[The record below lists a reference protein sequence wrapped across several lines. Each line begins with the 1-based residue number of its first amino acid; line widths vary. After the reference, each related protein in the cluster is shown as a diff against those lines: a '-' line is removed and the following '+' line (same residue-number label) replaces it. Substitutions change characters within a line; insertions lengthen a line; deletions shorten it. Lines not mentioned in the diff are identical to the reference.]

1 MRRGKL
7 SNKSIFFIILA
18 GFFTLGSY
26 FLDQQVIQ
34 KEDKIRD
41 QSLIIEKLYQEISQ
55 ENANWV
61 STTMLSDRVLFKSHQ
76 ISSFSTIN
84 YKIHLL
90 ISNQHKLKDSFDADG
105 LERTA
110 RASLYLQYIDLRDS
124 MIGLRN
130 SVDSLSFSQSDYD
143 NEEIR
148 NKIINLFTWDDA
160 FFLENEKKYFNQEI
174 IKSVSNNSLTLDNED
189 NFMRLLYEETN
200 KLNEILFSNIE
211 ILEELADFYY
221 DQEELIQAKYDTNIL
236 DQSTKKIQK
245 NYFILLSI
253 LFQILSLLSF
263 LLLFR
268 NFINNTFA
276 K

>member
-41 QSLIIEKLYQEISQ
+41 QSLVIEKLYQEISQ

-61 STTMLSDRVLFKSHQ
+61 STTMLTDRVLFKSHQ
-76 ISSFSTIN
+76 TSSFSTIN

-105 LERTA
+105 LQRTA

-160 FFLENEKKYFNQEI
+160 FFLENEKKYFNQEV
-174 IKSVSNNSLTLDNED
+174 IKSVSNNSLTLDNEN

-211 ILEELADFYY
+211 ILDELGDFYY
-221 DQEELIQAKYDTNIL
+221 NQEELIQTKYDTNVL

>member
-41 QSLIIEKLYQEISQ
+41 QSLVIEKLYQEISQ

-61 STTMLSDRVLFKSHQ
+61 STTMLTDRVLFKSHQ

-90 ISNQHKLKDSFDADG
+90 INNKHKLKDNFDADG
-105 LERTA
+105 LKRTA

-124 MIGLRN
+124 LIDLRN
-130 SVDSLSFSQSDYD
+130 SVDTLSFSQSNYD

-160 FFLENEKKYFNQEI
+160 FFLENEKKYFNQEV
-174 IKSVSNNSLTLDNED
+174 IKSVSNNSLTLDNEN

-211 ILEELADFYY
+211 ILDELGDFYY
-221 DQEELIQAKYDTNIL
+221 DQEELIQTKYDTNVL

>member
-7 SNKSIFFIILA
+7 SNKSIFYIIMA

-34 KEDKIRD
+34 KEDTIRD
-41 QSLIIEKLYQEISQ
+41 QSLTIEKLYQEISQ
-55 ENANWV
+55 ENTNWV
-61 STTMLSDRVLFKSHQ
+61 STIMLGDRVLFKSHQ
-76 ISSFSTIN
+76 ASSFSTIN

-90 ISNQHKLKDSFDADG
+90 ISNQHVFVDSFDIDK
-105 LERTA
+105 LKRTI
-110 RASLYLQYIDLRDS
+110 RASLYLQYIDMRDS
-124 MIGLRN
+124 VIKLRN
-130 SVDSLSFSQSDYD
+130 SVDSLSFSQSNYD

-160 FFLENEKKYFNQEI
+160 FFLKNKKKYFNKEI
-174 IKSVSNNSLTLDNED
+174 LNKVSDDSLTLDNKD
-189 NFMRLLYEETN
+189 NFIRLLYEETN
-200 KLNEILFSNIE
+200 KLNKTFFSNIK
-211 ILEELADFYY
+211 ILEELADFYLN
-221 DQEELIQAKYDTNIL
+221 QEELIQAEYDEIIL
-236 DQSTKKIQK
+236 EQSKIKIQK

-268 NFINNTFA
+268 NFINSTFV

>member
-110 RASLYLQYIDLRDS
+110 RASLYLQYVDLRDS

-174 IKSVSNNSLTLDNED
+174 IKSVSDNSLTLDNEN

-211 ILEELADFYY
+211 ILDELGDFYY

-245 NYFILLSI
+245 NYLILLSI

>member
-41 QSLIIEKLYQEISQ
+41 QSLILEKLYQKISQ

-61 STTMLSDRVLFKSHQ
+61 STAMLSDRVLFKSHQ

-90 ISNQHKLKDSFDADG
+90 ISNQHKLKDNFDADG
-105 LERTA
+105 LKRTA

-174 IKSVSNNSLTLDNED
+174 IKSVSNNSLTLDNEN

-211 ILEELADFYY
+211 ILDELGDFYY
-221 DQEELIQAKYDTNIL
+221 DQEELIQTKYDTNVL

-268 NFINNTFA
+268 NFINNTFV

>member
-55 ENANWV
+55 ESSNWV

-76 ISSFSTIN
+76 ASSFSTIN

-90 ISNQHKLKDSFDADG
+90 ISNQDKFKDSFDADG
-105 LERTA
+105 LKKTV

-160 FFLENEKKYFNQEI
+160 FFLENKKKYFNQEI
-174 IKSVSNNSLTLDNED
+174 IKSVLDNSLTLDNKN

-211 ILEELADFYY
+211 ILDELGDFYY
-221 DQEELIQAKYDTNIL
+221 NQEELIQVKYDTNIL

>member
-90 ISNQHKLKDSFDADG
+90 ISNQDKFKDSFDADG
-105 LERTA
+105 LKKTV

-160 FFLENEKKYFNQEI
+160 FFLENKKKYFNQEI
-174 IKSVSNNSLTLDNED
+174 IKSVSDNSLTLDNEN

-211 ILEELADFYY
+211 ILDELGDFYY
-221 DQEELIQAKYDTNIL
+221 NQEELIQVKYDTNIL

>member
-41 QSLIIEKLYQEISQ
+41 QSLILEKLYQKISQ

-61 STTMLSDRVLFKSHQ
+61 STVMLSDRVLFKSHQ

-90 ISNQHKLKDSFDADG
+90 ISNQHKLKDNFDADG
-105 LERTA
+105 LKRTA

-174 IKSVSNNSLTLDNED
+174 IKSVSNNSLTLDNEN

-211 ILEELADFYY
+211 ILDELGDFYY
-221 DQEELIQAKYDTNIL
+221 DQEELIQTKYDTNVL

-268 NFINNTFA
+268 NFINNTFV

>member
-41 QSLIIEKLYQEISQ
+41 QSLIIEKLYQEISE

-61 STTMLSDRVLFKSHQ
+61 STTILSDRVLFKSHQ

-90 ISNQHKLKDSFDADG
+90 INNKHKLKDNFDADG
-105 LERTA
+105 LKRTA

-143 NEEIR
+143 NEKIR

-174 IKSVSNNSLTLDNED
+174 INSVLNNSLTLDNEN

-211 ILEELADFYY
+211 ILDELGDFYY
-221 DQEELIQAKYDTNIL
+221 DQEELIQTKYDTNVL

>member
-41 QSLIIEKLYQEISQ
+41 QSLIIEKLYQEISE

-61 STTMLSDRVLFKSHQ
+61 STTILSDRVLFKSHQ

-105 LERTA
+105 LKRTA

-160 FFLENEKKYFNQEI
+160 FFLENEKKYFNQEV
-174 IKSVSNNSLTLDNED
+174 IKSVSNNSLTLDNEN

-211 ILEELADFYY
+211 ILDELGDFYY
-221 DQEELIQAKYDTNIL
+221 DQEELIQTKYDTNVL

>member
-7 SNKSIFFIILA
+7 SNKSIFYIIMA

-34 KEDKIRD
+34 KEDNIRD
-41 QSLIIEKLYQEISQ
+41 QSLAIEKLYQEISQ
-55 ENANWV
+55 ENTNWV
-61 STTMLSDRVLFKSHQ
+61 STTMLGDRVLFKSHQ
-76 ISSFSTIN
+76 ASSFSTIN

-90 ISNQHKLKDSFDADG
+90 ISNQHIFVDSFDIDK
-105 LERTA
+105 LKKTA
-110 RASLYLQYIDLRDS
+110 RASLYLQYIDIRDS
-124 MIGLRN
+124 IIKLRN
-130 SVDSLSFSQSDYD
+130 SVDALSFSQSNYD

-148 NKIINLFTWDDA
+148 NKVINLFIWDDV
-160 FFLENEKKYFNQEI
+160 FFIKNKKKYFNQEI
-174 IKSVSNNSLTLDNED
+174 LKKVSNNSLTLDNKD
-189 NFMRLLYEETN
+189 NFIRLLYEETN
-200 KLNEILFSNIE
+200 KLNKTFFSNIK

-221 DQEELIQAKYDTNIL
+221 NQEELIQAEYDKIIL
-236 DQSTKKIQK
+236 EQSKIKIQK

-268 NFINNTFA
+268 NFINSTFV

>member
-18 GFFTLGSY
+18 GFFTLTSY

-90 ISNQHKLKDSFDADG
+90 ISNQHKLKDSFNADG

-110 RASLYLQYIDLRDS
+110 RASLYLQYVDLRDS

-160 FFLENEKKYFNQEI
+160 FYLEYEDKYFNQETL
-174 IKSVSNNSLTLDNED
+174 KSVLNNSLTLDNEN

-211 ILEELADFYY
+211 ILDELGDFYY
-221 DQEELIQAKYDTNIL
+221 DQEELIQAKYDTNVL

>member
-7 SNKSIFFIILA
+7 SNKSIFFIIMA

-34 KEDKIRD
+34 KEDSIRD
-41 QSLIIEKLYQEISQ
+41 QSLAIEKLYQEISQ
-55 ENANWV
+55 ENTNWI
-61 STTMLSDRVLFKSHQ
+61 STTMLGDRVLFKSHQ
-76 ISSFSTIN
+76 TSSFSTIN

-90 ISNQHKLKDSFDADG
+90 INNQHIFVDSFDIDK
-105 LERTA
+105 LKKTV
-110 RASLYLQYIDLRDS
+110 RAGLYLQYVDIRDS
-124 MIGLRN
+124 IIDLRN
-130 SVDSLSFSQSDYD
+130 SVDTLSFSQSNYD

-148 NKIINLFTWDDA
+148 NKVINLFTWDDT
-160 FFLENEKKYFNQEI
+160 FFLKYKKKYFNQEMVR
-174 IKSVSNNSLTLDNED
+174 KVSDNSITLDNED
-189 NFMRLLYEETN
+189 NFIRLLYEETN
-200 KLNEILFSNIE
+200 KINRTFFSNIE
-211 ILEELADFYY
+211 ILEELGDFYY
-221 DQEELIQAKYDTNIL
+221 NQEELMQAEYDTIIL
-236 DQSTKKIQK
+236 NQSEIKIQK

-268 NFINNTFA
+268 NFINSTFA

>member
-110 RASLYLQYIDLRDS
+110 RASLYLQYVDLRDS

-174 IKSVSNNSLTLDNED
+174 IKSVSNNSLTLDNEN

-211 ILEELADFYY
+211 ILDELGDFYY
-221 DQEELIQAKYDTNIL
+221 DQEELIQTKYDTNVL

>member
-110 RASLYLQYIDLRDS
+110 RASLYLQYVDLRDS

-174 IKSVSNNSLTLDNED
+174 IKSVSDNSLTLDNEN

-211 ILEELADFYY
+211 ILDELGDFYY